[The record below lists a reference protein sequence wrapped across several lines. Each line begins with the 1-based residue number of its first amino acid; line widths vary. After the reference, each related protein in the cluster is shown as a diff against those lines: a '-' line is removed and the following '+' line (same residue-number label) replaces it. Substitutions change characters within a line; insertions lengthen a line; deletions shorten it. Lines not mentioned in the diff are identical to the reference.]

1 MLEDITPDLKYY
13 YDILDAGVV
22 PEMIEQANIDPLAN
36 SHAQLTSTKIISRLS
51 VEGIHRWKKC
61 PIEEVSYLRE
71 YHRHM
76 FYINCYAYVNHSDRD
91 IEFIELSHR
100 VKKYLHS
107 KYFNEDYQCL
117 FFDDMS
123 CEMIAS
129 ELLYEFN
136 LYEVEVN
143 EDLEGGAIVRRRTV
157 IQM

>member
-1 MLEDITPDLKYY
+1 MLDDVTPELKDY
-13 YDILDAGVV
+13 YDRLDAGVL
-22 PEMIEQANIDPLAN
+22 PEMIEQANIHTPSN
-36 SHAQLTSTKIISRLS
+36 SHTQLTSTKIISRLS

-71 YHRHM
+71 YHRHI

-91 IEFIELSHR
+91 IEFIELSHK
-100 VKKYLHS
+100 VKQYLHS
-107 KYFNEDYQCL
+107 KYFSNEYQCL

-129 ELLYEFN
+129 DILYQFN

-143 EDLEGGAIVRRRTV
+143 EDLEGGAIVRRMVTV
-157 IQM
+157 V